1 MACDKLLISDNYA
14 FFRKFD
20 NYKNLLEDFKEH
32 HSTSENITKGC
43 SSFSND
49 AILSKIPSTKE
60 ICTLFK
66 YLYNKLSNRNK
77 SGIGTANLD
86 SNDYAFMNYWLNGA
100 LKGSN
105 IDCSKYIKQLY
116 QKLKAAHEDFFTKEF
131 VESKI
136 NNIEFRDLENIKIL
150 IELYN
155 YKDEIN
161 SMFSKIHIGE
171 ENSASFL
178 KHTRLFNDKYKEVI
192 INCIDDCP
200 DFYNALELLKCKY
213 NEEIVEYASSQDSEL
228 FAKMNPLQDYKSVFS
243 EHLSEQNKKVIT
255 ISIVFHLFGLLLVL
269 FFSNMVKEITY
280 FTPFRQVLSG
290 KVKRLRN
297 MWNAESESKNLLIS
311 SFDDENINSDND
323 EYNIGY
329 YSERNS

>member
-1 MACDKLLISDNYA
+1 MDCDKLLINDNYA

-20 NYKNLLEDFKEH
+20 NYKNILEDFKKH
-32 HSTSENITKGC
+32 RTSENIIKHC
-43 SSFSND
+43 NPFSD
-49 AILSKIPSTKE
+49 DSILSKIPSTEE
-60 ICTLFK
+60 ICKQFK
-66 YLYNKLSNRNK
+66 YLYNKLSNTRK
-77 SGIGTANLD
+77 LELKTEALD
-86 SNDYAFMNYWLNGA
+86 NNDYAFMNYWLNGA

-105 IDCSKYIKQLY
+105 IKSSIYISKLY
-116 QKLKAAHEDFFTKEF
+116 EKLKSDNNLFKKEF
-131 VESKI
+131 TPSKFS
-136 NNIEFRDLENIKIL
+136 NIALHYLQNIKIL

-161 SMFSKIHIGE
+161 SMFSNLNTGE

-192 INCIDDCP
+192 INCIDGCP

-213 NEEIVEYASSQDSEL
+213 NKEIVEYASSQHSEI

-255 ISIVFHLFGLLLVL
+255 ISIVFHIFGLLLML
-269 FFSNMVKEITY
+269 FFSNMVKGTTY

-290 KVKRLRN
+290 KVKKLRN
-297 MWNAESESKNLLIS
+297 MWNAESESKNLLIH
-311 SFDDENINSDND
+311 SFDDENVNSDNE

-329 YSERNS
+329 YSKRNS

>member
-1 MACDKLLISDNYA
+1 MDCDKLLINDNYA

-20 NYKNLLEDFKEH
+20 NYKNILEDFKK
-32 HSTSENITKGC
+32 HSTSPNIIKDC
-43 SSFSND
+43 NPFSAD
-49 AILSKIPSTKE
+49 SILSKIPSTEE
-60 ICTLFK
+60 ICKKFK

-77 SGIGTANLD
+77 NGVNTAYLD

-105 IDCSKYIKQLY
+105 IESSIYISQLY
-116 QKLKAAHEDFFTKEF
+116 DKLKLDEEFFKKEF
-131 VESKI
+131 SPSHFSDI
-136 NNIEFRDLENIKIL
+136 GLHYLENVEKL

-155 YKDEIN
+155 YKDEI
-161 SMFSKIHIGE
+161 SGMFSKLNTEE

-192 INCIDDCP
+192 INCIDGCP

-213 NEEIVEYASSQDSEL
+213 NKEIVGYASSQHSEI

-243 EHLSEQNKKVIT
+243 EHLSEQNNKVIT
-255 ISIVFHLFGLLLVL
+255 ISIVFHIFGLLFML
-269 FFSNMVKEITY
+269 FFSNMVKGTTY
-280 FTPFRQVLSG
+280 FTPFRQVLRG
-290 KVKRLRN
+290 KVKKLRN
-297 MWNAESESKNLLIS
+297 MWNAESESKNLLIR
-311 SFDDENINSDND
+311 SFDDENVNSDNE

-329 YSERNS
+329 YSKRNS